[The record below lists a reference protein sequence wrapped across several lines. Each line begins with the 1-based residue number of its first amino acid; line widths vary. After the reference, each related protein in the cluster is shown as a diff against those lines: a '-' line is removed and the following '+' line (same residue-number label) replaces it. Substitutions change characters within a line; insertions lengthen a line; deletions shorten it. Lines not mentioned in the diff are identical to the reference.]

1 MKHIKL
7 FEGFNTDDYYTEI
20 SEDTYNDLRTNIV
33 SMTDKDIQTIIKDIK
48 LPTEWEE
55 YIVGL

>member
-20 SEDTYNDLRTNIV
+20 SEDTARNLFGDKLENTRTLTN
-33 SMTDKDIQTIIKDIK
+33 K
-48 LPTEWEE
+48 
-55 YIVGL
+55 